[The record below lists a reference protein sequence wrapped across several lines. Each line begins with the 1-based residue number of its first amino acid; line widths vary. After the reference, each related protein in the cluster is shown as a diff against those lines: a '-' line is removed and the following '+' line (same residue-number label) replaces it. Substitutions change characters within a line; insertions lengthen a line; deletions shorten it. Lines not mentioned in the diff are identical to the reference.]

1 MTASQHNRG
10 HATATNGV
18 TLGRVVRRAA
28 VALRALHD
36 EQVLMRELPWQ
47 AGRVRV
53 DGDGPLAWVPSRD
66 GPRLTGGR
74 LPSPDQASAE
84 GRS

>member
-1 MTASQHNRG
+1 MTRHE
-10 HATATNGV
+10 
-18 TLGRVVRRAA
+18 
-28 VALRALHD
+28 HD
-36 EQVLMRELPWQ
+36 RKERQMPLFM

-66 GPRLTGGR
+66 GPRLTGSR